1 MVDPRGNSPKE
12 IDLETLFSESF
23 SALPPD
29 EVVEKVNPFRRTVN
43 RVLIGM
49 ALCTLTLNFWGLNY
63 ILPTVGVVLSLL
75 GFRALR
81 RENGYFTAC
90 FVLTLLRCA
99 YFFPTIVLNAF
110 SCRDEFVPD
119 YIVDALAQ
127 SFFAAQLL
135 GLLCLWLG
143 LRAVQRKAGLP
154 PKAGGVLAL
163 LVWYAV
169 MYVLVLMQYPGL
181 YLPLLL
187 AVIFIVILFRIRK
200 TAKALGEAG
209 YNLHPAPVKVPD
221 LWLAILLA
229 LALVLGCA
237 AGYLFGTQHPMDWQ
251 PLEETETAETAEIK
265 AHLLDLGFPESILND
280 LAQEDLA
287 ACAGALRVDVES
299 KVYSPTRKN
308 EKTSTGKRL
317 RITGIA
323 VQVPGETETWVIL
336 HHFLWEKGPEF
347 FGTDSLQVWPA
358 YQNDSFGWAW
368 YDGPTGRL
376 LYDRDGQTYTA
387 PYYFLGEVSA
397 VDTGVLSMFLG
408 TTQQTDI
415 YAGFSLPREGENRRG
430 YLTYT
435 MINVDDARA
444 IISYFNYTRQ
454 HTWFQY
460 PATTALQAQMASRSS
475 NFLGPFARELTQF
488 WFTPSTEHLQW
499 PD

>member
-12 IDLETLFSESF
+12 IDLETLFAESF

-29 EVVEKVNPFRRTVN
+29 EVVEKVNPFRRAVN

-63 ILPTVGVVLSLL
+63 ILPTVGMVLSLL

-81 RENGYFTAC
+81 RENGCFTAC
-90 FVLTLLRCA
+90 FVLTLLRCVQ
-99 YFFPTIVLNAF
+99 FFPTIVLNAF
-110 SCRDEFVPD
+110 PCRDDFIPERVTTS
-119 YIVDALAQ
+119 LAQ
-127 SFFAAQLL
+127 VFFAAQLL
-135 GLLCLWLG
+135 GLFFLWLG
-143 LRAVQRKAGLP
+143 LRAVQRKANLP

-169 MYVLVLMQYPGL
+169 MYILALIEYPGL

-187 AVIFIVILFRIRK
+187 MVIFIVILCRIRK
-200 TAKALGEAG
+200 TAKALSEAG
-209 YNLHPAPVKVPD
+209 YTMHPAPVRVPD

-229 LALVLGCA
+229 AALVLGCA
-237 AGYLFGTQHPMDWQ
+237 AGYLFGAQHPMDWQ
-251 PLEETETAETAEIK
+251 PLEEAETAKTAEIK
-265 AHLLDLGFPESILND
+265 ANLLDLGFPESILSD
-280 LAQEDLA
+280 LAKEDLA

-299 KVYSPTRKN
+299 KVYSPTLRH
-308 EKTSTGKRL
+308 EKTSNKRL

-323 VQVPGETETWVIL
+323 VQVPGEAETWVIL
-336 HHFLWEKGPEF
+336 HHFLWETGPEF
-347 FGTDSLQVWPA
+347 FGTDALQVWPL
-358 YQNDSFGWAW
+358 YQLGPEGWVKGG
-368 YDGPTGRL
+368 DVTGRL

-387 PYYFLGEVSA
+387 PYYFLGEATA
-397 VDTGVLSMFLG
+397 VDTGALSTLLG
-408 TTQQTDI
+408 TTQQTNL

-435 MINVDDARA
+435 AFNTKGVYA
-444 IISYFNYTRQ
+444 IISYFNYTHQ

-460 PATTALQAQMASRSS
+460 PATTALKAQMNARAS
-475 NFLGPFARELTQF
+475 NYMDPFAREMTQF
-488 WFTPSTEHLQW
+488 WFVPSQEHLRW

>member
-12 IDLETLFSESF
+12 IDLETLFTESF

-29 EVVEKVNPFRRTVN
+29 EVVEKVNPFRRAVN

-63 ILPTVGVVLSLL
+63 ILPTVGMVLSLL

-81 RENGYFTAC
+81 RENGCFTAC
-90 FVLTLLRCA
+90 FVLTLLRCVQ
-99 YFFPTIVLNAF
+99 FFPTIVLNAF
-110 SCRDEFVPD
+110 PCRDDFIPERVTTS
-119 YIVDALAQ
+119 LAQ
-127 SFFAAQLL
+127 VFFAAQLL

-187 AVIFIVILFRIRK
+187 AVIFIVILFRICK

-229 LALVLGCA
+229 AALVLGCA

-299 KVYSPTRKN
+299 KVYSPTRKD
-308 EKTSTGKRL
+308 EKTSPNKRL
-317 RITGIA
+317 RITGIG
-323 VQVPGETETWVIL
+323 VQVPGEAETWVIL
-336 HHFLWEKGPEF
+336 HHFLWETGPEF
-347 FGTDSLQVWPA
+347 FGTDALQVWPL
-358 YQNDSFGWAW
+358 YQLGPEGWVK
-368 YDGPTGRL
+368 GGNVTGRL

-387 PYYFLGEVSA
+387 PYYFLGEA
-397 VDTGVLSMFLG
+397 IGTDTGFMSLG
-408 TTQQTDI
+408 TTKTDI

-435 MINVDDARA
+435 AFNTKDVYA
-444 IISYFNYTRQ
+444 IISYFNYTHQ

-460 PATTALQAQMASRSS
+460 PATTALKAQMNSRAS

>member
-12 IDLETLFSESF
+12 IDLETLFAESF

-29 EVVEKVNPFRRTVN
+29 EVVEKVNPFRRAVN

-63 ILPTVGVVLSLL
+63 ILPTVGMVLSLL

-81 RENGYFTAC
+81 RENGCFTAC
-90 FVLTLLRCA
+90 FVLTLLRCVQ
-99 YFFPTIVLNAF
+99 FFPTIVLNAF
-110 SCRDEFVPD
+110 PCRDDFIPERVTTS
-119 YIVDALAQ
+119 LAQ
-127 SFFAAQLL
+127 VSFAAQLL
-135 GLLCLWLG
+135 GLFFLWLG

-187 AVIFIVILFRIRK
+187 GIIFIVILCRIRK

-209 YNLHPAPVKVPD
+209 YTMHPAPVRVPD
-221 LWLAILLA
+221 LWLTILLA
-229 LALVLGCA
+229 AALVLGCA
-237 AGYLFGTQHPMDWQ
+237 AGYLFGAQHPMDWQ
-251 PLEETETAETAEIK
+251 PLEEAETAETAEIK
-265 AHLLDLGFPESILND
+265 ANLLDLGFPEVILND
-280 LAQEDLA
+280 LAEEDLA

-299 KVYSPTRKN
+299 KVYSPTLEN
-308 EKTSTGKRL
+308 EKVSAGKRL
-317 RITGIA
+317 RITDIA
-323 VQVPGETETWVIL
+323 VQIPGEKDTWIIL
-336 HHFLWEKGPEF
+336 HHFLWERGPLF
-347 FGTDSLQVWPA
+347 FGTDALQVWPM
-358 YQNDSFGWAW
+358 YQLRSGGWAKGG
-368 YDGPTGRL
+368 DITGRL

-387 PYYFLGEVSA
+387 PYYFLGEA
-397 VDTGVLSMFLG
+397 RAADTGFLSLG
-408 TTQQTDI
+408 TARTDI

-435 MINVDDARA
+435 MFNTESGYS
-444 IISYFNYTRQ
+444 IISYFNYTHQ

-460 PATTALQAQMASRSS
+460 PATTALKAQMNARAS
-475 NFLGPFARELTQF
+475 NFLGPFARVGTQF
-488 WFTPSTEHLQW
+488 WFTPSSEHLQW

>member
-12 IDLETLFSESF
+12 IDLETLFAESF

-29 EVVEKVNPFRRTVN
+29 EVVEKVNPFRRAVN

-63 ILPTVGVVLSLL
+63 ILPTVGMVLSLL

-81 RENGYFTAC
+81 RENGCFTAC
-90 FVLTLLRCA
+90 FVLTLLRCVQ
-99 YFFPTIVLNAF
+99 FFPTIVLNAF
-110 SCRDEFVPD
+110 PCRDDFIPERVTTS
-119 YIVDALAQ
+119 LAQ
-127 SFFAAQLL
+127 VFFAAQLL

-169 MYVLVLMQYPGL
+169 MYVLVLIEYPGL

-187 AVIFIVILFRIRK
+187 MVIFIVILCRIRK
-200 TAKALGEAG
+200 TAKALDEAG
-209 YNLHPAPVKVPD
+209 YTMHPAPVKVPD
-221 LWLAILLA
+221 LWLTILLA
-229 LALVLGCA
+229 AALVLGCA
-237 AGYLFGTQHPMDWQ
+237 AGYLFGAQHPMDWQ
-251 PLEETETAETAEIK
+251 PLEETQTAETAEIK
-265 AHLLDLGFPESILND
+265 THLLDLGFPESILSD
-280 LAQEDLA
+280 LAEEDLA
-287 ACAGALRVDVES
+287 ACAGALRVDVAS
-299 KVYSPTRKN
+299 NVYSPTRKN
-308 EKTSTGKRL
+308 EKTSMGKRL
-317 RITGIA
+317 RITDIA
-323 VQVPGETETWVIL
+323 VQVPGENETWVII
-336 HHFLWEKGPEF
+336 HHFLWEKGPEY
-347 FGTDSLQVWPA
+347 FGTDCLQVWPA
-358 YQNDSFGWAW
+358 YQNDSFGWSW

-387 PYYFLGEVSA
+387 PYYFLGEA
-397 VDTGVLSMFLG
+397 TGTDTGFMFSG
-408 TTQQTDI
+408 TARTDI
-415 YAGFSLPREGENRRG
+415 FAGFSLPREGENRRG

-444 IISYFNYTRQ
+444 IISDFNYTHQ

-460 PATTALQAQMASRSS
+460 PATTALQAQMNARAS
-475 NFLGPFARELTQF
+475 NFLGPFAREVTQF
-488 WFTPSTEHLQW
+488 WFTPSSEHLRW

>member
-12 IDLETLFSESF
+12 IDLETLFAESF

-29 EVVEKVNPFRRTVN
+29 EVVEKVNPFRRAVN

-63 ILPTVGVVLSLL
+63 ILPTVGMVLSLL

-81 RENGYFTAC
+81 RENGCFTAC
-90 FVLTLLRCA
+90 FVLTLLRCVQ
-99 YFFPTIVLNAF
+99 FFPTIVLNAF
-110 SCRDEFVPD
+110 PCRDDFIPERVTTS
-119 YIVDALAQ
+119 LAQ
-127 SFFAAQLL
+127 VFFASQLL
-135 GLLCLWLG
+135 GLFFLWLG
-143 LRAVQRKAGLP
+143 LRAVQRKANLP

-169 MYVLVLMQYPGL
+169 MYVLALIEYPGL

-187 AVIFIVILFRIRK
+187 MVIFIVILCRIRK

-209 YNLHPAPVKVPD
+209 YTMHPAPVRVPD

-229 LALVLGCA
+229 AALVLGCA
-237 AGYLFGTQHPMDWQ
+237 AGYLFGAQHPMDWQ
-251 PLEETETAETAEIK
+251 PLEEAETAKTAEIK
-265 AHLLDLGFPESILND
+265 ANLLDLGFPESILSD
-280 LAQEDLA
+280 LAEEDLA

-299 KVYSPTRKN
+299 EVYRPTRLN
-308 EKTSTGKRL
+308 EKASPDKRL
-317 RITGIA
+317 RITSIA
-323 VQVPGETETWVIL
+323 VQVPGENETWVII

-347 FGTDSLQVWPA
+347 FGTDCLQVWPA
-358 YQNDSFGWAW
+358 YQNDSFGWSW
-368 YDGPTGRL
+368 YNGPTGRL

-387 PYYFLGEVSA
+387 PYYFLGEA
-397 VDTGVLSMFLG
+397 RTADTGFLSLG
-408 TTQQTDI
+408 TAQTDI
-415 YAGFSLPREGENRRG
+415 FAGFSLPREGENQRG

-444 IISYFNYTRQ
+444 IISDFNYTHQ

-460 PATTALQAQMASRSS
+460 PATTALQAQMNARAS

-488 WFTPSTEHLQW
+488 WFTPSTEHLRW

>member
-12 IDLETLFSESF
+12 IDLETLFAESF

-29 EVVEKVNPFRRTVN
+29 EVVEKVNPFRRAVN

-63 ILPTVGVVLSLL
+63 ILPTVGMVLSLL

-81 RENGYFTAC
+81 RENGCFTAC
-90 FVLTLLRCA
+90 FVLTLLRCVQ
-99 YFFPTIVLNAF
+99 FFPTIVLNAF
-110 SCRDEFVPD
+110 PCRDDFIPERVTTS
-119 YIVDALAQ
+119 LAQ
-127 SFFAAQLL
+127 VFFAAQLL
-135 GLLCLWLG
+135 GLFFLWLG
-143 LRAVQRKAGLP
+143 LRAVQRKANLP

-169 MYVLVLMQYPGL
+169 MYVLALIEYPGL

-187 AVIFIVILFRIRK
+187 MVIFIVILCRIRK

-209 YNLHPAPVKVPD
+209 YTMHPAPVRVPD

-229 LALVLGCA
+229 AALVLGCA
-237 AGYLFGTQHPMDWQ
+237 AGYLFGAQHPMDWQ
-251 PLEETETAETAEIK
+251 PLEEAETAETAEIK
-265 AHLLDLGFPESILND
+265 ANLLDLGFPEVILND
-280 LAQEDLA
+280 LAEEDLA

-299 KVYSPTRKN
+299 KVYSPTLEN
-308 EKTSTGKRL
+308 EKVSAGKRL
-317 RITGIA
+317 RITDIA
-323 VQVPGETETWVIL
+323 VQIPGEKDTWIIL
-336 HHFLWEKGPEF
+336 HHFLWERGPLF
-347 FGTDSLQVWPA
+347 FGTDALQVWPM
-358 YQNDSFGWAW
+358 YQLRSGGWAKGG
-368 YDGPTGRL
+368 DITGRL

-387 PYYFLGEVSA
+387 PYYFLGEA
-397 VDTGVLSMFLG
+397 RAADTGFLSLG
-408 TTQQTDI
+408 TARTDI

-435 MINVDDARA
+435 MFNTESGYS
-444 IISYFNYTRQ
+444 IISYFNYTHQ

-460 PATTALQAQMASRSS
+460 PATTALKAQMSSRAS
-475 NFLGPFARELTQF
+475 NYMDPFAREMTQF
-488 WFTPSTEHLQW
+488 WFTPFSEHLQW

>member
-12 IDLETLFSESF
+12 IDLETLFAESF

-29 EVVEKVNPFRRTVN
+29 EVVEKVNPFRRAVN

-63 ILPTVGVVLSLL
+63 ILPTVGMMMSLL

-99 YFFPTIVLNAF
+99 YFFATIVLNAF

-119 YIVDALAQ
+119 YIVGSLAQ
-127 SFFAAQLL
+127 AFFAAQML

-154 PKAGGVLAL
+154 PKVGGVLAL

-181 YLPLLL
+181 YLLLLL
-187 AVIFIVILFRIRK
+187 AILYIIILFRIRK

-209 YNLHPAPVKVPD
+209 YTMHPSPVRVPD
-221 LWLAILLA
+221 LWLVVLLA
-229 LALVLGCA
+229 AALVLGCT
-237 AGYLFGTQHPMDWQ
+237 AGYIFGAQHPMDWQ

-287 ACAGALRVDVES
+287 ACAGALRVDVDSE
-299 KVYSPTRKN
+299 VYSPSMDDGKLR
-308 EKTSTGKRL
+308 SADKRL
-317 RITGIA
+317 RVTNIA
-323 VQVPGETETWVIL
+323 VQIPGETETWVIL
-336 HHFLWEKGPEF
+336 HHFLWEKGPQF
-347 FGTDSLQVWPA
+347 FGTDALQVWPA
-358 YQNDSFGWAW
+358 YQNDSFGWSW

-387 PYYFLGEVSA
+387 PYYFLGEAAATSTI
-397 VDTGVLSMFLG
+397 DFMSLS
-408 TTQQTDI
+408 TTRTDI
-415 YAGFSLPREGENRRG
+415 YAGFSLPREGENHRG

-435 MINVDDARA
+435 AFNTKDVYA
-444 IISYFNYTRQ
+444 IISDFNYTHQ

-460 PATTALQAQMASRSS
+460 PATTALNAQMNARAS

-488 WFTPSTEHLQW
+488 WFTPSSEHLQW
-499 PD
+499 TD

>member
-12 IDLETLFSESF
+12 IDLETLFAESF

-29 EVVEKVNPFRRTVN
+29 EVVEKVNPFRRAVN
-43 RVLIGM
+43 RVLFGM

-63 ILPTVGVVLSLL
+63 ILPTVGMVLSLL

-81 RENGYFTAC
+81 RENGCFTAC
-90 FVLTLLRCA
+90 FVLTLLRGVQ
-99 YFFPTIVLNAF
+99 FFPTIVLNAF
-110 SCRDEFVPD
+110 PCRDDFIPQRVTTT
-119 YIVDALAQ
+119 LAQ
-127 SFFAAQLL
+127 VFFAAQLL
-135 GLLCLWLG
+135 GLFFLWLG
-143 LRAVQRKAGLP
+143 LRAVQRKANLP

-169 MYVLVLMQYPGL
+169 MYVLALIEYPGL

-187 AVIFIVILFRIRK
+187 MVIFIVILCRIRK

-209 YNLHPAPVKVPD
+209 YTMHPSPVRVPD

-229 LALVLGCA
+229 AALVLGCA
-237 AGYLFGTQHPMDWQ
+237 AGYLFGAQHPMDWQ
-251 PLEETETAETAEIK
+251 PLEEAETAKTAEIK
-265 AHLLDLGFPESILND
+265 ADLLDLGFPESILSD
-280 LAQEDLA
+280 LAEEDLA

-299 KVYSPTRKN
+299 KVYSPARKN

-317 RITGIA
+317 RITDIA
-323 VQVPGETETWVIL
+323 VQVPGENETWVII

-347 FGTDSLQVWPA
+347 FGTDCLQVWPA
-358 YQNDSFGWAW
+358 YQNDSFGWSW

-387 PYYFLGEVSA
+387 PYYFLGEA
-397 VDTGVLSMFLG
+397 TGTDTGFMFSG
-408 TTQQTDI
+408 TARTDI
-415 YAGFSLPREGENRRG
+415 FAGFSLPREGENRRG

-444 IISYFNYTRQ
+444 IISDFNYTHQ

-460 PATTALQAQMASRSS
+460 PATTALQAQMNARAS

-488 WFTPSTEHLQW
+488 WFTPSTEHLRW